1 MNEQL
6 RYAMNIV
13 ELHAQQLPD
22 DTQNL
27 IAAHLLEDLKEQGQ
41 ITLASQ
47 PPSLTVREFIEKQYH
62 EGKLLNI
69 PTRQAWTQEERE
81 ERERLVQELAGGKTI
96 SIAENLLLIP
106 YIQMQETCVVPIHS
120 ALMMPCN

>member
-13 ELHAQQLPD
+13 ELHAQELPD

-27 IAAHLLEDLKEQGQ
+27 IATHMLQDLKEQGQ
-41 ITLASQ
+41 LPLANQ
-47 PPSLTVREFIEKQYH
+47 PRSLTVREFIEKQYH

-69 PTRQAWTQEERE
+69 PTRHAWTQEERE
-81 ERERLVQELAGGKTI
+81 ERERLVQELAGGKPVSEMVI
-96 SIAENLLLIP
+96 EDRGP
-106 YIQMQETCVVPIHS
+106 Y
-120 ALMMPCN
+120 

>member
-6 RYAMNIV
+6 RYAINIV

-27 IAAHLLEDLKEQGQ
+27 IAARMLEDLQEQGQ

-47 PPSLTVREFIEKQYH
+47 PRPLTVREFIEKQYH

-81 ERERLVQELAGGKTI
+81 ERERLVQELAGGKPVSEMVI
-96 SIAENLLLIP
+96 EDRGP
-106 YIQMQETCVVPIHS
+106 Y
-120 ALMMPCN
+120 